1 MLEPGRYFQSAHS
14 HTCSG
19 DSAFSQLYTGN
30 EVNSEALVLASSV
43 RCQKIMNIWEAT
55 RCLLVCAFLQ
65 SSNGPV
71 HAFINFF
78 ILTCGT
84 EMSFK
89 VGRVVH
95 VESVRSQSTG
105 FYIYIC
111 GLIKSL
117 LFVSICLTF
126 FTFLSLNYFFLY
138 FQNYLI
144 EEDIFEENLFVEK
157 EQDTC
162 N

>member
-14 HTCSG
+14 HRTCSG
-19 DSAFSQLYTGN
+19 DSPFSQLYTGN
-30 EVNSEALVLASSV
+30 VVSSEALVLASSV
-43 RCQKIMNIWEAT
+43 RGKIGGYQAPHCT
-55 RCLLVCAFLQ
+55 CTFLQ
-65 SSNGPV
+65 SSNGPLN
-71 HAFINFF
+71 AFINFF

-84 EMSFK
+84 KVSFK

-111 GLIKSL
+111 GLIKSM

-126 FTFLSLNYFFLY
+126 FTFLSLNYFLLY
-138 FQNYLI
+138 FQNCLI